1 MTNYRYLVVLRRL
14 IFRVNFCYR
23 APCKFPHKTITF
35 HVDVGSNPNYFSV
48 LIEFA
53 DGDGSLAGVELR
65 ETRLRNRAVWRPMKW
80 SWGALWKLDSGPQLN
95 APFSIRLTA
104 QHSGRKLVANNV
116 IRPSGGQ
123 GPRTDPL
130 LTLVRCSSLV
140 LVVVH
145 ACCVT

>member
-1 MTNYRYLVVLRRL
+1 M
-14 IFRVNFCYR
+14 
-23 APCKFPHKTITF
+23 
-35 HVDVGSNPNYFSV
+35 DVGSNPNYFSV

-65 ETRLRNRAVWRPMKW
+65 ETTLRNRAVWRPMKW

-116 IRPSGGQ
+116 IPAKWRPGATY
-123 GPRTDPL
+123 R
-130 LTLVRCSSLV
+130 SLV
-140 LVVVH
+140 NFGSLLLVG
-145 ACCVT
+145 ACGCPRMLCDLIVDQ